1 MENVIYNELRVRGFA
16 VDVGVVELRERG
28 ADGLVSRRQT
38 EIDFVANK
46 GSRRYYVQS
55 AFRLPTDEKRAQEER
70 PLLGVRDA
78 FKKIVVVRDNI
89 MLKRDDRG
97 VTTMGLKEF
106 LLDPGSL
113 DL

>member
-1 MENVIYNELRVRGFA
+1 M
-16 VDVGVVELRERG
+16 
-28 ADGLVSRRQT
+28 
-38 EIDFVANK
+38 
-46 GSRRYYVQS
+46 
-55 AFRLPTDEKRAQEER
+55 
-70 PLLGVRDA
+70 RDA

-106 LLDPGSL
+106 LLDPDSL

>member
-1 MENVIYNELRVRGFA
+1 MQGSCQKK
-16 VDVGVVELRERG
+16 
-28 ADGLVSRRQT
+28 LVKSSLP
-38 EIDFVANK
+38 FNK
-46 GSRRYYVQS
+46 S

-106 LLDPGSL
+106 LLDPDSL